1 MFKTL
6 ETRILLT
13 FVLLSLDL
21 KTLSICFTIL
31 AGFEAFIRL
40 SFLSFMYL
48 GLSEKKKENNY
59 YWSLNLFGTFMSSVF
74 YYRLPVGRKVTF
86 FNTFP
91 SNLMISFSECKRG
104 EEFSEAEAE
113 EMTSKLN

>member
-6 ETRILLT
+6 ETRIFAHICLVEFGFKDIVHWLHNSCR
-13 FVLLSLDL
+13 FR
-21 KTLSICFTIL
+21 SIHQTIL
-31 AGFEAFIRL
+31 LEFHVFWIIW
-40 SFLSFMYL
+40 
-48 GLSEKKKENNY
+48 KKKENNY

-86 FNTFP
+86 FNTLP
-91 SNLMISFSECKRG
+91 SNLMISESKRV

-113 EMTSKLN
+113 GMTSKLN